1 MSSQEESLDL
11 ENKEWQDALQIVNY
25 TRRSLFLTGKAGT
38 GKSTFLRYVSKHTKK
53 KHVILAPTGIAAINA
68 GGSTLHSFFRLPFH
82 PLLPNDS
89 RYDRRHIKETL
100 KYTGAQRKLI
110 REVELIII
118 DEISMVRADIIDFI
132 DKVLRVYTR
141 NPEPFGG
148 KQLLL
153 VGDIFQLE
161 PVLKDDERQLLQP
174 FYPSPYFF
182 NAKVWQQMPVVS
194 IELRKVYRQS
204 DPAFIA
210 ILDRIRNNTA
220 TTADLQ
226 ALNARVISSP
236 PKLGGVSEG
245 RGGLNTPSAQSSPQ
259 TNQTP
264 LPSGGV
270 GGGFLITLATRRDTV
285 DYINEQ
291 HLAALDGSPSV
302 FFGTIKGDFPETSL
316 PTPMELQLKPGAQVI
331 FIKND
336 KDKRWVN
343 GTLGTIDYID
353 EEEGIIGIINEQGQE
368 FDVEREV
375 WENMRYTFNEKEQ
388 KIEED
393 LLGTYTQFPIRL
405 AWAITVHK
413 SQGLTFSQVAIDFGG
428 GGAFAGGQ
436 TYVALSR
443 CTSLEGI
450 TLKEP
455 IRQSDVFVRAEVVQ
469 FASRY
474 NDQTLIARALEE
486 GKADRE
492 YRDAVRAFDGG
503 DFDAFLNHFFL
514 AIHSRYDIEKPHARR
529 LIRRKLEIINRQ
541 RRAISELQEKH
552 ASEIQSLQS
561 KLDAKN
567 ELLKRLAAEY
577 TIMGRECE
585 HEHMTDAAIRNYEK
599 ALELYPDAGDA
610 RRRLKKLQKKS

>member
-1 MSSQEESLDL
+1 MELDL
-11 ENKEWQDALQIVNY
+11 DNKEWQDALQIINY

-38 GKSTFLRYVSKHTKK
+38 GKSTFLRYVAQHTKK

-132 DKVLRVYTR
+132 DKLLRIYTR

-153 VGDIFQLE
+153 VGDIYQLE
-161 PVLKDDERQLLQP
+161 PVLKDDDRQLLQP
-174 FYPSPYFF
+174 FYPSSYFF
-182 NAKVWQQMPVVS
+182 NAKVWQQMPIVS

-204 DPAFIA
+204 DDQFIA

-220 TTADLQ
+220 TTADL
-226 ALNARVISSP
+226 NM
-236 PKLGGVSEG
+236 
-245 RGGLNTPSAQSSPQ
+245 LNTRVMADTREEGLS
-259 TNQTP
+259 
-264 LPSGGV
+264 
-270 GGGFLITLATRRDTV
+270 ITLATRRDIV
-285 DYINEQ
+285 DYTNEK
-291 HLAALDGSPSV
+291 HLADLEGNPST
-302 FFGTIKGDFPETSL
+302 FFGVIKGDFPETSL
-316 PTPMELQLKPGAQVI
+316 PTPIELQLKPGAQVI

-343 GTLGTIDYID
+343 GTLGVVDYID
-353 EEEGIIGIINEQGQE
+353 EEEGVIGVITEDGQE
-368 FDVEREV
+368 HDVEREV

-388 KIEED
+388 KIEEE

-443 CTSLEGI
+443 CTSLQGI
-450 TLKEP
+450 TLKAP
-455 IRQSDVFVRAEVVQ
+455 LRQSDIFVRAEVVQ
-469 FASRY
+469 FANRY
-474 NDQTLIARALEE
+474 NDQRLISQALEE

-492 YRDAVRAFDGG
+492 YRDAVRYFDRG
-503 DFDAFLNHFFL
+503 DFEQFLENFFK
-514 AIHSRYDIEKPHARR
+514 AIHSRYDIEKPHIRR
-529 LIRRKLEIINRQ
+529 FIRRKLEVINRQ
-541 RRAISELQEKH
+541 KRAIADLQTQHTAEFEALKQELRE
-552 ASEIQSLQS
+552 
-561 KLDAKN
+561 KN

-577 TIMGRECE
+577 TILGRECE
-585 HEHMTDAAIRNYEK
+585 HEHMPEAAIRNYEK

-610 RRRLKKLQKKS
+610 KRRLKKLQKNNQ